1 MPDPALEARIAAGRR
16 AVADQVDL
24 FVASFGA
31 VESEWKADSSRV
43 TEVDR
48 AISERVLGFLGQ
60 AFPGDVLCS
69 EESAPET
76 APIPVDSRF
85 AWVLDPVDGTNNY
98 AMGLPDCAISLA
110 LLREGFPVYGWV
122 YDFAGKRLIH
132 GGAARGVFAGDGPLR
147 CHRPAE
153 SGSGPI
159 GLQFPIRDKRLAR
172 LLPLLEDH
180 RIRSLGSGTME
191 GVYVAT
197 GALSGAVDFR
207 VKVWD
212 IAAFIAFFE
221 ETKTPYEFLDQ
232 SPFPLRS
239 FHPHVGPTPYL
250 AGTQA
255 FCRMVKGLLG

>member
-1 MPDPALEARIAAGRR
+1 VSDPGLEARIAAGRR

-24 FVASFGA
+24 FVSSFGA

-43 TEVDR
+43 TEIDR
-48 AISERVLGFLGQ
+48 TISERVLGLLGQ

-69 EESAPET
+69 EESAPGGG
-76 APIPVDSRF
+76 PIRVDSRF

-110 LLREGFPVYGWV
+110 LLREGVPFYGWV

-132 GGAARGVFAGDGPLR
+132 GGAGRGLFAGDEPLR
-147 CHRPAE
+147 LHPPGEA
-153 SGSGPI
+153 GSGPI

-172 LLPLLEDH
+172 LLPLLEEH

-191 GVYVAT
+191 GVYVAA
-197 GALSGAVDFR
+197 GVLSGAVDFR

-212 IAAFIAFFE
+212 IAAFVAFFG
-221 ETKTPYEFLDQ
+221 ETGTPYEFLDQ

-239 FHPHVGPTPYL
+239 FHPDMGPSPYL
-250 AGTQA
+250 AGTPD
-255 FCRMVKGLLG
+255 FCRAVKGLLG